1 MKSIHALLALLAVV
15 TVAGCNGSEP
25 PPPCMACPTPEPS
38 LPLAWTDVPEGPTAI
53 PVGEQVTLTVRL
65 SSVIDAEYSF
75 GTTTT
80 NIAVTST
87 VTRTG
92 VVDVTIVAL
101 EVGEATVNLVAEA
114 PGYEIA
120 RASFDVVVE
129 RRPLFGQIVEGFVAC
144 QELEDMD
151 QILEFFQMRV
161 GDDVLEAFFAAKLIL
176 GECGVFEDGDE
187 IRWDGEEVLR
197 PITGEF
203 ASEFESDSISVIQ
216 VWGTPYIGAGSQI
229 SRAPYGPWWIWRIFT
244 TFHEGPRSS
253 GTLRLG
259 VGPR

>member
-1 MKSIHALLALLAVV
+1 MKSINALLALLAVV

-129 RRPLFGQIVEGFVAC
+129 RKPLFGEIVEGFIAC
-144 QELEDMD
+144 RELEDMD
-151 QILEFFQMRV
+151 EILEFFQAGV
-161 GDDVLEAFFAAKLIL
+161 EQEIFDAFLFLKVT
-176 GECGVFEDGDE
+176 GGKCGIFEDGDP
-187 IRWDGEEVLR
+187 IRWDGAEVLR
-197 PITGEF
+197 PITGEL
-203 ASEFESDSISVIQ
+203 ARELETDSLSVIQ
-216 VWGTPYIGAGSQI
+216 VWGSPLVGFEPF
-229 SRAPYGPWWIWRIFT
+229 SRAPQERWWIWRIFT
-244 TFHEGPRSS
+244 TFHEGPRPSA
-253 GTLRLG
+253 TLRLDMAQ
-259 VGPR
+259 R